1 MKRVRRSWSHALA
14 FLAGAGVT
22 SALIW
27 SIQNAPARLQAR
39 LADDC
44 GPLATEAEARG
55 GVPREQPSAKGRDD
69 EPIRTS
75 RSTAVM
81 PVIGADSLADLHSRA
96 LMLPVKGMK
105 VDDLQESFD
114 DKRGE
119 GRRHE
124 AIDILAPR
132 NTPVLAVEDG
142 TIARLFTSKAGGL
155 TVYQFDPASRY
166 AYYYAHLERYAPGLT
181 GGAEVRRGQLLGFV
195 GTSGNAPPDTP
206 HLHFAIYRLND
217 KKQWWQGT
225 PIDPYMVLRKAGR

>member
-1 MKRVRRSWSHALA
+1 MKRVRRSWSHLLA
-14 FLAGAGVT
+14 FLAGAGVA

-27 SIQNAPARLQAR
+27 SIQNAPARLEAR

-44 GPLATEAEARG
+44 GEPETAADAR
-55 GVPREQPSAKGRDD
+55 PIIARELPPDRSD
-69 EPIRTS
+69 EPARLSRT
-75 RSTAVM
+75 APVV
-81 PVIGADSLADLHSRA
+81 PVIGPDSDTDLSARA
-96 LMLPVKGMK
+96 LTMPVRGIDA
-105 VDDLQESFD
+105 DDLVGSFD
-114 DKRGE
+114 AKRGE

-132 NTPVLAVEDG
+132 NTPVLAVEEG

-181 GGAEVRRGQLLGFV
+181 DGDRIRRGQVLGYV

-206 HLHFAIYRLND
+206 HLHFAIFKLSD

-225 PIDPYMVLRKAGR
+225 AIDPFPVLRKVH